1 MKMVSI
7 GGMAAGLALAATLA
21 FAQKQ
26 PQPKSQKEVDALQAM
41 FNAPT
46 ADARIAAADALLKN
60 FADTEFKAIAFY
72 MQTVSAEEKGDFEKI
87 VVYGERTLEANPK
100 DYAVMLILARNIA
113 AKTREFDL
121 DKEEKLGKAEKYAKD
136 AIEISKSAPKPR
148 PDIDDAQWAAA
159 KKDFEAQGHQA
170 LAIAA
175 TVRKKNDVAMKEYEL
190 AISTAAQ
197 VDQADRV
204 RLAALYNTA
213 GRHDDAIKVLDEAL
227 ADAQL
232 NPAIRNAATNEK
244 MKASKAKAE
253 KK

>member
-1 MKMVSI
+1 MNLVSI
-7 GGMAAGLALAATLA
+7 GRLAASAVLVATLA

-26 PQPKSQKEVDALQAM
+26 PQPKSQKEVEALQAM

-46 ADARIAAADALLKN
+46 ADARIAAAEDLLKK
-60 FADTEFKAIAFY
+60 FADTEFKAIALY
-72 MQTVSAEEKGDFEKI
+72 MLTVSAEEKNDYEKI

-113 AKTREFDL
+113 SKTREFDL
-121 DKEEKLGKAEKYAKD
+121 DREEKLGRAEKYANEAMALAKV
-136 AIEISKSAPKPR
+136 APKPR
-148 PDIDDAQWAAA
+148 PDIPDDQWAAA
-159 KKDFEAQGHQA
+159 QKDFVAQGHQA

-175 TVRKKNDVAMKEYEL
+175 TVRKKTDVAIKEYEL
-190 AISTAAQ
+190 AISSAAQ

-204 RLAALYNTA
+204 RLAAAYNTA

-227 ADAQL
+227 ADPQL

-244 MKASKAKAE
+244 MKAAKLKEA

>member
-7 GGMAAGLALAATLA
+7 GRMAVGLALAATLA

-26 PQPKSQKEVDALQAM
+26 PQPKSQKEVEALQAM
-41 FNAPT
+41 FNAPN
-46 ADARIAAADALLKN
+46 ADARIAAADTLLKN
-60 FADTEFKAIAFY
+60 FADTEFKAIALY
-72 MQTVSAEEKGDFEKI
+72 MQTVSAEEKSDYEKI
-87 VVYGERTLEANPK
+87 VLYGERTLEANPK
-100 DYAVMLILARNIA
+100 DYAVMLVLARNIA
-113 AKTREFDL
+113 ARTREFDL
-121 DKEEKLGKAEKYAKD
+121 DKEEKLGRAEKYANA
-136 AIEISKSAPKPR
+136 AIELAKVAPKPR
-148 PDIDDAQWAAA
+148 PDLDDAQWANA

-175 TVRKKNDVAMKEYEL
+175 TARKKNDVAIKEYEL
-190 AISTAAQ
+190 AISSAAQ

-204 RLAALYNTA
+204 RLAAAYNTA

-227 ADAQL
+227 ADPQL

-244 MKASKAKAE
+244 MKAAKGKEA

>member
-1 MKMVSI
+1 
-7 GGMAAGLALAATLA
+7 
-21 FAQKQ
+21 
-26 PQPKSQKEVDALQAM
+26 
-41 FNAPT
+41 
-46 ADARIAAADALLKN
+46 
-60 FADTEFKAIAFY
+60 
-72 MQTVSAEEKGDFEKI
+72 
-87 VVYGERTLEANPK
+87 
-100 DYAVMLILARNIA
+100 
-113 AKTREFDL
+113 
-121 DKEEKLGKAEKYAKD
+121 
-136 AIEISKSAPKPR
+136 
-148 PDIDDAQWAAA
+148 
-159 KKDFEAQGHQA
+159 
-170 LAIAA
+170 
-175 TVRKKNDVAMKEYEL
+175 MKEYEL